1 MSTNYQRALDLADHI
16 AEVDESPRELVK
28 QLRDA
33 GLLMPEL
40 PKGSTDGFW
49 LPNSRTAISASR
61 GGRDILIKFVDNP
74 LICTAELAC
83 SFAFSLLAAAE
94 YSYQEKEQA

>member
-1 MSTNYQRALDLADHI
+1 MSAKFNQVRDLIGYGMANGL
-16 AEVDESPRELVK
+16 SPEEITQDLY
-28 QLRDA
+28 DY
-33 GLLMPEL
+33 GHLMPEL
-40 PKGSTDGFW
+40 PKSATDGFW

-61 GGRDILIKFVDNP
+61 GGIDILIKLVDNP
-74 LICTAELAC
+74 FICTAELAR